1 MFMPLPRNGM
11 NRTVKGEQSTMAS
24 HDKKKVGL
32 RPIDIRE
39 LMERLRLG
47 IGQAASLCDVSIR
60 QLSYWTDKGI
70 ITPVDEEKNRSY
82 DFSALEKVALIKQA
96 LDQGYSL
103 EGAVVEADSFI
114 KRRDQERLHIDEMT
128 DFEIEQFVLNQV
140 AQLQGVA
147 EKVRR
152 EIRTYRVSGQ
162 LQGVAAS
169 LGGVD
174 RLISFFEA
182 NPYTVNTA
190 RQIAIRL
197 GREMGEV
204 ERELQLLE
212 QKHFIQKISYPGSDV
227 YRYIPQRR

>member
-1 MFMPLPRNGM
+1 
-11 NRTVKGEQSTMAS
+11 MAG
-24 HDKKKVGL
+24 HEKKKAGI
-32 RPIDIRE
+32 RAIDIRD
-39 LMERLRLG
+39 LVERLRLG
-47 IGQAASLCDVSIR
+47 IGQAAALCDVSIR

-70 ITPVDEEKNRSY
+70 ITPIDEEKNRSY
-82 DFSALEKVALIKQA
+82 DYVALEKVALIKQA

-103 EGAVVEADSFI
+103 EGAVAEADAFM
-114 KRRDQERLHIDEMT
+114 KRRDQERARLDTMPDTEL
-128 DFEIEQFVLNQV
+128 EQYVISQ
-140 AQLQGVA
+140 ATQLQSLSD
-147 EKVRR
+147 KIRR

-162 LQGVAAS
+162 LQGAATS

-197 GREMGEV
+197 GREMSEV

>member
-1 MFMPLPRNGM
+1 M
-11 NRTVKGEQSTMAS
+11 TT

-32 RPIDIRE
+32 RPIDVRE
-39 LMERLRLG
+39 LIERLRLG
-47 IGQAASLCDVSIR
+47 IGQAAALCEVSIR

-70 ITPVDEEKNRSY
+70 ILPVDEEKNRSY
-82 DFSALEKVALIKQA
+82 DFPALEKVALIKQA

-103 EGAVVEADSFI
+103 EGAVAEAESFM
-114 KRRDQERLHIDEMT
+114 KRRETERQHVEEMP
-128 DFEIEQFVLNQV
+128 DADLEQYVLTQ
-140 AQLQGVA
+140 AGQLQGLA

-162 LQGVAAS
+162 LQGVATS

-197 GREMGEV
+197 GREMTEV

>member
-1 MFMPLPRNGM
+1 
-11 NRTVKGEQSTMAS
+11 MAS
-24 HDKKKVGL
+24 HDKKKAGL

-47 IGQAASLCDVSIR
+47 IGQAAALCDVSIR

-70 ITPVDEEKNRSY
+70 ITPVDEEKNRCY
-82 DFSALEKVALIKQA
+82 DFIALEKVALIKQA

-103 EGAVVEADSFI
+103 EGAVAEADSFL
-114 KRRDQERLHIDEMT
+114 KRRDQERERIEEMT

-140 AQLQGVA
+140 GQLQGVA
-147 EKVRR
+147 EKIRR

-162 LQGVAAS
+162 LQGVATS

-197 GREMGEV
+197 GREMSEV

>member
-1 MFMPLPRNGM
+1 
-11 NRTVKGEQSTMAS
+11 MAGAE
-24 HDKKKVGL
+24 KKRIGL
-32 RPIDIRE
+32 RPVDIHD
-39 LMERLRLG
+39 LVSRLRLG
-47 IGQAASLCDVSIR
+47 IGQAAALCNVSIR

-70 ITPVDEEKNRSY
+70 ITPVDEEKNRCY
-82 DFSALEKVALIKQA
+82 DYASLEKVALIKQA
-96 LDQGYSL
+96 LDQGFSL
-103 EGAVVEADSFI
+103 EGAVTEADSFI
-114 KRRDQERLHIDEMT
+114 RRRDQERKRIDTMPDTEL
-128 DFEIEQFVLNQV
+128 EQYVLTQSN
-140 AQLQGVA
+140 QLQGLA
-147 EKVRR
+147 DKIRR
-152 EIRTYRVSGQ
+152 EIRTFRVSGT
-162 LQGVAAS
+162 LQGAAAS
-169 LGGVD
+169 LSGVD

>member
-1 MFMPLPRNGM
+1 
-11 NRTVKGEQSTMAS
+11 MAGA
-24 HDKKKVGL
+24 DKKRIGL
-32 RPIDIRE
+32 RPVDIHD
-39 LMERLRLG
+39 LVSRLRLG
-47 IGQAASLCDVSIR
+47 IGQAASLCNVSIR

-70 ITPVDEEKNRSY
+70 ITPVDEEKNRCY
-82 DFSALEKVALIKQA
+82 DYAALEKVALIKQA
-96 LDQGYSL
+96 LDQGFSL
-103 EGAVVEADSFI
+103 EGAVAEADGFI
-114 KRRDQERLHIDEMT
+114 RRRDQERKRIDLMPDAEL
-128 DFEIEQFVLNQV
+128 EQYVLTQAN
-140 AQLQGVA
+140 QLQGLA
-147 EKVRR
+147 DKVRR
-152 EIRTYRVSGQ
+152 EIRTFRVSGT
-162 LQGVAAS
+162 LQGAAAS
-169 LGGVD
+169 LSGVD

>member
-1 MFMPLPRNGM
+1 
-11 NRTVKGEQSTMAS
+11 MAS
-24 HDKKKVGL
+24 HDKRKAGL
-32 RPIDIRE
+32 RPIDVHE
-39 LMERLRLG
+39 LIGRLRLG

-70 ITPVDEEKNRSY
+70 ITPVDEEKNRCY
-82 DFSALEKVALIKQA
+82 DYISLEKVALIKQA

-103 EGAVVEADSFI
+103 EGAVAEADGFL
-114 KRRDQERLHIDEMT
+114 KRRDQERERVDGMPDAEL
-128 DFEIEQFVLNQV
+128 EQYVLTQTT
-140 AQLQGVA
+140 QIQGLA
-147 EKVRR
+147 ERIRR

-162 LQGVAAS
+162 LQGAAAS

-197 GREMGEV
+197 GREMSEV

>member
-1 MFMPLPRNGM
+1 
-11 NRTVKGEQSTMAS
+11 MAGAE
-24 HDKKKVGL
+24 KKRIGL
-32 RPIDIRE
+32 RPVDIHD
-39 LMERLRLG
+39 LVSRLRLG
-47 IGQAASLCDVSIR
+47 IGQAAALCNVSIR

-70 ITPVDEEKNRSY
+70 ITPVDEEKNRCY
-82 DFSALEKVALIKQA
+82 DYAALEKVALIKQA
-96 LDQGYSL
+96 LDQGFSL
-103 EGAVVEADSFI
+103 EGAVAEADAFMR
-114 KRRDQERLHIDEMT
+114 RRDQERKRIDSMPDAEL
-128 DFEIEQFVLNQV
+128 EQYVLTQSS
-140 AQLQGVA
+140 QLQGLA
-147 EKVRR
+147 DKIRR
-152 EIRTYRVSGQ
+152 EIRTFRVSGT
-162 LQGVAAS
+162 LQGAAAS
-169 LGGVD
+169 LSGVD

>member
-1 MFMPLPRNGM
+1 
-11 NRTVKGEQSTMAS
+11 MAG
-24 HDKKKVGL
+24 HEKKKPGL
-32 RPIDIRE
+32 RAIDIRD
-39 LMERLRLG
+39 LIDRLRLG

-70 ITPVDEEKNRSY
+70 ITPIDEEKNRSY
-82 DFSALEKVALIKQA
+82 DYAALEKVALIKQA

-103 EGAVVEADSFI
+103 EGAVAEADGFI
-114 KRRDQERLHIDEMT
+114 KRRDQERHQLESMPDS
-128 DFEIEQFVLNQV
+128 DLEQFVL
-140 AQLQGVA
+140 AQASQLSGLSD
-147 EKVRR
+147 KIRR

-162 LQGVAAS
+162 LQGAATT

-197 GREMGEV
+197 GREMTEV

>member
-1 MFMPLPRNGM
+1 
-11 NRTVKGEQSTMAS
+11 MANN
-24 HDKKKVGL
+24 DKKRAGL
-32 RPIDIRE
+32 RAIDIRD
-39 LMERLRLG
+39 LIARLRLG
-47 IGQAASLCDVSIR
+47 IGQAADLCDVSIR

-82 DFSALEKVALIKQA
+82 DYAELEKVALIKQA

-103 EGAVVEADSFI
+103 EGAVAEAEAFV
-114 KRRDQERLHIDEMT
+114 KRRDQERKRLETMPDA
-128 DFEIEQFVLNQV
+128 EIEQYVLTQAN
-140 AQLQGVA
+140 QLQSLSD
-147 EKVRR
+147 KIRR

-162 LQGVAAS
+162 LQGAAAS

>member
-1 MFMPLPRNGM
+1 
-11 NRTVKGEQSTMAS
+11 MAG
-24 HDKKKVGL
+24 HEKKKAGL
-32 RPIDIRE
+32 RPIDVHDLI
-39 LMERLRLG
+39 ERLRLG
-47 IGQAASLCDVSIR
+47 IGQAAALCDVSIR

-70 ITPVDEEKNRSY
+70 IIPVDEEKNRCY
-82 DFSALEKVALIKQA
+82 DYGALERVALIKQA

-103 EGAVVEADSFI
+103 EGAAAEAENFL
-114 KRRDQERLHIDEMT
+114 KRRDQERQRLEQMPDT
-128 DFEIEQFVLNQV
+128 DLEQYVLNQ
-140 AQLQGVA
+140 AGQLQSLA

-162 LQGVAAS
+162 LQGAAAS

-204 ERELQLLE
+204 ERELELLE
-212 QKHFIQKISYPGSDV
+212 QKRFIQKISYPGSDV

>member
-1 MFMPLPRNGM
+1 
-11 NRTVKGEQSTMAS
+11 MAS
-24 HDKKKVGL
+24 HDKKKAGL
-32 RPIDIRE
+32 RPIDVHDLI
-39 LMERLRLG
+39 ERLRLG
-47 IGQAASLCDVSIR
+47 IGQAAALCDVSIR

-82 DFSALEKVALIKQA
+82 DYGALERVALIKQA

-103 EGAVVEADSFI
+103 EGASAEAENFI
-114 KRRDQERLHIDEMT
+114 KRRDQERLRLMAMPDAEL
-128 DFEIEQFVLNQV
+128 EQFVLSQAN
-140 AQLQGVA
+140 QLQGLA

-162 LQGVAAS
+162 LQGAATS

-197 GREMGEV
+197 GREMSEV
-204 ERELQLLE
+204 ERELELLE
-212 QKHFIQKISYPGSDV
+212 QKRFIQKISYPGSDV

>member
-1 MFMPLPRNGM
+1 
-11 NRTVKGEQSTMAS
+11 MAG
-24 HDKKKVGL
+24 HEKKKAGL

-39 LMERLRLG
+39 LMDRLRLG
-47 IGQAASLCDVSIR
+47 IGQAAALCDVSIR

-70 ITPVDEEKNRSY
+70 ITPIDEEKNRSY
-82 DFSALEKVALIKQA
+82 DYAALEKVALIKQA

-103 EGAVVEADSFI
+103 EGAVAEADNFL
-114 KRRDQERLHIDEMT
+114 KRRDQDRSRVETMP
-128 DFEIEQFVLNQV
+128 DFELEQFVLGQAN
-140 AQLQGVA
+140 QLQGLS
-147 EKVRR
+147 EKIRR

-197 GREMGEV
+197 GREMSEV

>member
-1 MFMPLPRNGM
+1 
-11 NRTVKGEQSTMAS
+11 MANP
-24 HDKKKVGL
+24 DKKKAGL
-32 RPIDIRE
+32 RPIDIHE
-39 LMERLRLG
+39 LISRLRLG

-70 ITPVDEEKNRSY
+70 ITPVDEDKNRSY
-82 DFSALEKVALIKQA
+82 DYAALEKVALIKQA

-103 EGAVVEADSFI
+103 EGAVAEGEAFL
-114 KRRDQERLHIDEMT
+114 KRRDQERQR
-128 DFEIEQFVLNQV
+128 IEQMPDSDLEQMVLTQ
-140 AQLQGVA
+140 ASQLQSLSD
-147 EKVRR
+147 KIRR

-162 LQGVAAS
+162 LQGVASS

-197 GREMGEV
+197 GREMSEV
-204 ERELQLLE
+204 ERELELLE

>member
-1 MFMPLPRNGM
+1 
-11 NRTVKGEQSTMAS
+11 MAG
-24 HDKKKVGL
+24 HDKKKAGL
-32 RPIDIRE
+32 RPIDVHDLI
-39 LMERLRLG
+39 ERLRLG

-70 ITPVDEEKNRSY
+70 ITPVDEEKNRCY
-82 DFSALEKVALIKQA
+82 DYMSLERVALIKQA

-103 EGAVVEADSFI
+103 EGAAAEAENFL
-114 KRRDQERLHIDEMT
+114 KRRDLERQRL
-128 DFEIEQFVLNQV
+128 EQMPDSELEQYVLNQ
-140 AQLQGVA
+140 AGQLQGLA
-147 EKVRR
+147 EKIRR

-162 LQGVAAS
+162 LQGAAAS

-204 ERELQLLE
+204 ERELELLE
-212 QKHFIQKISYPGSDV
+212 QKRFIQKISYPGSDV

>member
-1 MFMPLPRNGM
+1 M
-11 NRTVKGEQSTMAS
+11 VS
-24 HDKKKVGL
+24 HDKKKGGL
-32 RPIDIRE
+32 RPIDVHDLI
-39 LMERLRLG
+39 ERLRLG

-70 ITPVDEEKNRSY
+70 ISPVDEEKNRSY
-82 DFSALEKVALIKQA
+82 DYAALEKVAMIKQA

-103 EGAVVEADSFI
+103 EGAVAEADNFLK
-114 KRRDQERLHIDEMT
+114 KRNQDRQQ
-128 DFEIEQFVLNQV
+128 IETMPDTELEQYVLTQAN
-140 AQLQGVA
+140 QLQGIS
-147 EKVRR
+147 EKIRR

-162 LQGVAAS
+162 LQGAASS

-197 GREMGEV
+197 GREMAEV
-204 ERELQLLE
+204 ERELELLE

>member
-1 MFMPLPRNGM
+1 
-11 NRTVKGEQSTMAS
+11 MAGA
-24 HDKKKVGL
+24 DKKRIGL
-32 RPIDIRE
+32 RPVDIHD
-39 LMERLRLG
+39 LVSRLRLG
-47 IGQAASLCDVSIR
+47 IGQAASLCNVSIR

-70 ITPVDEEKNRSY
+70 ITPVDEEKNRCY
-82 DFSALEKVALIKQA
+82 DYTALEKVALIKQA
-96 LDQGYSL
+96 LDQGFSL
-103 EGAVVEADSFI
+103 EGAVAEADAFI
-114 KRRDQERLHIDEMT
+114 RRRDQERKRIDTMPDAEL
-128 DFEIEQFVLNQV
+128 EQYVLAQAN
-140 AQLQGVA
+140 QLQGLA
-147 EKVRR
+147 DKVRR
-152 EIRTYRVSGQ
+152 EIRTFRVSGT
-162 LQGVAAS
+162 LQGAAAS
-169 LGGVD
+169 LSGVD

>member
-1 MFMPLPRNGM
+1 MG
-11 NRTVKGEQSTMAS
+11 T

-32 RPIDIRE
+32 HPIDIRD
-39 LMERLRLG
+39 LVERLRLG

-70 ITPVDEEKNRSY
+70 ITPVNEDKNRCY
-82 DFSALEKVALIKQA
+82 DYESLEKVALIKQA

-103 EGAVVEADSFI
+103 EGAVAETEAFL
-114 KRRDQERLHIDEMT
+114 KQRDQERQRIQELPDAEL
-128 DFEIEQFVLNQV
+128 EQMVLNQTNR
-140 AQLQGVA
+140 LQGLA
-147 EKVRR
+147 DKIRR

-174 RLISFFEA
+174 RLISFFES

-197 GREMGEV
+197 GRDMGEV

>member
-1 MFMPLPRNGM
+1 
-11 NRTVKGEQSTMAS
+11 MAGTE
-24 HDKKKVGL
+24 KKRVGL
-32 RPIDIRE
+32 RPVDIHD
-39 LMERLRLG
+39 LVSRLRLG
-47 IGQAASLCDVSIR
+47 IGQAAALCNVSIR

-70 ITPVDEEKNRSY
+70 ITPVDEEKNRCY
-82 DFSALEKVALIKQA
+82 DYASLEKVALIKQA
-96 LDQGYSL
+96 LDQGFSL
-103 EGAVVEADSFI
+103 EGAVAEADSFI
-114 KRRDQERLHIDEMT
+114 RRRDQERKRVDTMPDAEL
-128 DFEIEQFVLNQV
+128 EQYVLSQAN
-140 AQLQGVA
+140 QLQGLSD
-147 EKVRR
+147 KIRR
-152 EIRTYRVSGQ
+152 EIRTFRVSGT
-162 LQGVAAS
+162 LQGAAAS
-169 LGGVD
+169 LSGVD

>member
-1 MFMPLPRNGM
+1 
-11 NRTVKGEQSTMAS
+11 MAT
-24 HDKKKVGL
+24 HDAKKKTGL

-70 ITPVDEEKNRSY
+70 ITPIDEEKNRSY
-82 DFSALEKVALIKQA
+82 DFMALEKVALIKQA

-103 EGAVVEADSFI
+103 EGAVAEADNYL
-114 KRRDQERLHIDEMT
+114 KRRDQERMHIEEMP
-128 DFEIEQFVLNQV
+128 DLEIEQFILGQI

-147 EKVRR
+147 EKIRR

-174 RLISFFEA
+174 RLISFL
-182 NPYTVNTA
+182 N
-190 RQIAIRL
+190 RIR
-197 GREMGEV
+197 
-204 ERELQLLE
+204 
-212 QKHFIQKISYPGSDV
+212 
-227 YRYIPQRR
+227 IP